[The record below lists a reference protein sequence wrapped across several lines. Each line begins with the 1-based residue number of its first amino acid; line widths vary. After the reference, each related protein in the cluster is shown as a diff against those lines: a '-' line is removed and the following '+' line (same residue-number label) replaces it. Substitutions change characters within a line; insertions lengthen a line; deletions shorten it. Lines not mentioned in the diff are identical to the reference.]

1 MSRRT
6 KAARAPTLRKAIK
19 RATRAAYHEAILE
32 AAERVFVREGYR
44 ETKMA
49 DVATETG
56 VSVGTLYNYFDSKEL
71 IFASI
76 IERGQAEMNA
86 RVDVA
91 AEAADPLERVRA
103 VMTAGYSFIEERG
116 ALFTVFMQLGL
127 NSASDIKRVAGDT
140 AEQGYQRFVGVLQA
154 AMEQAAEQGAIRND
168 MTPSDLAGALTGM
181 SNGFVFAWLR
191 SGRKDSLTDRVDD
204 LLKLFLEGANKP

>member
-6 KAARAPTLRKAIK
+6 KTARAPTLRKAIK

-32 AAERVFVREGYR
+32 AAERVFVREGYH

-56 VSVGTLYNYFDSKEL
+56 VSVGTLYNYFESKEL

-76 IERGQAEMNA
+76 IERGQKEMDALVDAACAEQ
-86 RVDVA
+86 
-91 AEAADPLERVRA
+91 DPIERVRA
-103 VMTAGYSFIEERG
+103 VTKAGYGFIEERG
-116 ALFTVFMQLGL
+116 ALFAVFMQIGM

-140 AEQGYQRFVGVLQA
+140 AEQGYLRFMGVLQA
-154 AMEQAAEQGAIRND
+154 AMEQAVEQGAIRKD
-168 MTPSDLAGALTGM
+168 MTPSELAVALAGM

-191 SGRKDSLTDRVDD
+191 SGRKGSLTDRVDD
-204 LLKLFLEGANKP
+204 LLKLFLEGAKSP